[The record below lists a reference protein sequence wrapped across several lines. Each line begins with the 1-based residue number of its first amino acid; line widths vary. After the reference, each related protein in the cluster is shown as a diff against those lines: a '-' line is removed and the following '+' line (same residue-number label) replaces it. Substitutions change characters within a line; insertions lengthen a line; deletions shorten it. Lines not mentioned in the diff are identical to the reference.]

1 MQYEEL
7 EKKNSIRSWALD
19 LCNKDAGIG
28 NSVNFIKYLR
38 NNPQIA
44 FPDLYPSRTQGM
56 QWGTQKT
63 FVSVELIMNMSK
75 ILFFPATI
83 KESLVLILVALE
95 ALMTWKAKF

>member
-38 NNPQIA
+38 NKSPFQTYIQAEHKACNE
-44 FPDLYPSRTQGM
+44 
-56 QWGTQKT
+56 
-63 FVSVELIMNMSK
+63 ELKRHS
-75 ILFFPATI
+75 
-83 KESLVLILVALE
+83 
-95 ALMTWKAKF
+95 